1 MFLRALGIKNNLTI
15 SQRPRCNSFFHVRL
29 CSMEISLVQTDI
41 LLKRLQSFE
50 FLRGLDQKV
59 IAALA
64 ASANWKVYPQ
74 DSVIFWE
81 GNIESNLFY
90 LQYGWLKVIKSG
102 PDGREQILRF
112 LGPGEIFNEIG
123 VFAKRPNPA
132 TAMALEESGIWLIP
146 RTALEQVL
154 FTHPHTALQ
163 IMENMA
169 ERFISLVALTADLS
183 LRTVE
188 ARLAKM
194 LLEQAED
201 CVISRQRW
209 ATQSELAA
217 HLGTVPD
224 VLSRILRELAKA
236 GLVEIDKQQIRILN
250 RTGLAKRAMM
260 QDE

>member
-1 MFLRALGIKNNLTI
+1 MKKPLA
-15 SQRPRCNSFFHVRL
+15 
-29 CSMEISLVQTDI
+29 QTEVLI
-41 LLKRLQSFE
+41 KRLQTFE
-50 FLRGLDQKV
+50 FLRGLDQETLV
-59 IAALA
+59 ALA
-64 ASANWKVYPQ
+64 ASAIWKVYPQ

-81 GNIESNLFY
+81 GNTETNLFY

-132 TAMALEESGIWLIP
+132 TAMALDESGIWLIP

-169 ERFISLVALTADLS
+169 ERFTSLVALTADLS

-194 LLEQAED
+194 LLDQAEGD
-201 CVISRQRW
+201 VIPRQRW
-209 ATQSELAA
+209 ATQGELAA

-236 GLVEIDKQQIRILN
+236 GLVEIDKREIRILN
-250 RTGLAKRAMM
+250 RAGLAERAML
-260 QDE
+260 QSA

>member
-1 MFLRALGIKNNLTI
+1 MEM
-15 SQRPRCNSFFHVRL
+15 RPDF
-29 CSMEISLVQTDI
+29 
-41 LLKRLQSFE
+41 LLKRLMSFE
-50 FLRGLDQKV
+50 FLKGLPKKIV
-59 IAALA
+59 RELAGSAA
-64 ASANWKVYPQ
+64 WKIYEPGTI
-74 DSVIFWE
+74 IFWE
-81 GNIESNLFY
+81 GDIETNLFY

-146 RTALEQVL
+146 RTALEQIL

-169 ERFISLVALTADLS
+169 ERFTSLVTLTVDLS

-194 LLEQAED
+194 LLEQAEGD
-201 CVISRQRW
+201 IIPRYRW
-209 ATQSELAA
+209 ATQNELAA

-224 VLSRILRELAKA
+224 VLSRILREFSKA
-236 GLVEIDKQQIRILN
+236 GLVEIDKQEFRILN
-250 RTGLAKRAMM
+250 RSGLEERAMM
-260 QDE
+260 KSGE

>member
-1 MFLRALGIKNNLTI
+1 MDMRPDFLI
-15 SQRPRCNSFFHVRL
+15 
-29 CSMEISLVQTDI
+29 
-41 LLKRLQSFE
+41 KRLMTFE
-50 FLRGLDQKV
+50 FLKGLPEKNV
-59 IAALA
+59 HELAESAA
-64 ASANWKVYPQ
+64 WKIYEPGTI
-74 DSVIFWE
+74 IFWE
-81 GNIESNLFY
+81 EDIETNLFY

-146 RTALEQVL
+146 RTALEQIL
-154 FTHPHTALQ
+154 LTHPHTALH

-169 ERFISLVALTADLS
+169 ERFASLVTLTVDLS

-194 LLEQAED
+194 LLEQAEGD
-201 CVISRQRW
+201 IIPRHRW
-209 ATQSELAA
+209 ATQNELAA

-224 VLSRILRELAKA
+224 VLSRILREFSKA
-236 GLVEIDKQQIRILN
+236 GLVEIDKHEFRILN
-250 RTGLAKRAMM
+250 RSGLEERAMM
-260 QDE
+260 KSGE

>member
-1 MFLRALGIKNNLTI
+1 
-15 SQRPRCNSFFHVRL
+15 
-29 CSMEISLVQTDI
+29 MEKSLVQTDL

-50 FLRGLDQKV
+50 FLRGLDQNV

-64 ASANWKVYPQ
+64 ASAIWKVYPQ

-90 LQYGWLKVIKSG
+90 LQYGWLKVIKAG

-132 TAMALEESGIWLIP
+132 TAMVLEESGIWLIP
-146 RTALEQVL
+146 RTALKQVL
-154 FTHPHTALQ
+154 FNHPHTALQ

-194 LLEQAED
+194 LLEQAEAG
-201 CVISRQRW
+201 VISRQRW

-260 QDE
+260 PDE